1 MIRPIR
7 SVSLAAFFLT
17 QVAAAR
23 LTLAAQAV
31 PVLSA
36 GSRVRVTFTTAPP
49 TTVVGTLQRLGD
61 DTLHVRVTRQRES
74 LSRKLVSEN
83 CAIPLSAISTVEVT
97 RGMHGRAARGA
108 VYGVLIGATVGALA
122 GVAGGDVLNMS
133 AGDKALAGGV
143 AFGAFGAG
151 VGALIG
157 AASRSEE
164 WETVPITHVLRVGPV
179 VTLDRVGVTA
189 SWRF

>member
-1 MIRPIR
+1 MLRPIR
-7 SVSLAAFFLT
+7 SVSLAAFAIT

-36 GSRVRVTFTTAPP
+36 GSRVRVTFTTTPN
-49 TTVVGTLQRLGD
+49 TVVGILQRLGN
-61 DTLHVRVTRQRES
+61 DTLHVRVTWQRES
-74 LSRKLVSEN
+74 PSRKLVFEN
-83 CAIPLSAISTVEVT
+83 CAIPLSAVSTVEVT
-97 RGMHGRAARGA
+97 RGMHGHVARGA
-108 VYGVLIGATVGALA
+108 VYGGLIGATAGALA
-122 GVAGGDVLNMS
+122 GLAGGEALNMS
-133 AGDKALAGGV
+133 AADKALAGGV
-143 AFGAFGAG
+143 AFGVFGAG
-151 VGALIG
+151 AGALIG

-189 SWRF
+189 SVRF